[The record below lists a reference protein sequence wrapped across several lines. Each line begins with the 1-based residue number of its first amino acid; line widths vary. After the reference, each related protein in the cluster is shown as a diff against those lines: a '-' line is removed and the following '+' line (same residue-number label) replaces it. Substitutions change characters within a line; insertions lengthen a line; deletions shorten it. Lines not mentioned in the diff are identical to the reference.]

1 MKALVAGFLT
11 TLCLSACGAPTTETS
26 ELAGDASPAAS
37 TEATTPSQD
46 FIKVVATDTT
56 LESVK
61 LRRDHGRR
69 VTDVTL
75 GVMMGCL
82 DRLADF
88 GFDVE
93 RHGAKVLLR
102 ASAHVLVNKSSHLV
116 RCARANYATRVVT
129 LSGSVRKDQ
138 IELLSLEDLGETA
151 LEEGDLALRKLEAA
165 RVVSASMICPPNPSG
180 MSCMAVGSRVEL
192 EVVLQGC
199 ADRLG
204 PVASR
209 FELGHD
215 GKVDLY
221 VKILDVATELSTRI
235 DCFAATKVRVPLV
248 TGFNVTR
255 PGQVRVHVLH

>member
-1 MKALVAGFLT
+1 MKTLVACVLT
-11 TLCLSACGAPTTETS
+11 TLCLSACGAPTIETS
-26 ELAGDASPAAS
+26 ELTGAASPAES
-37 TEATTPSQD
+37 TESSAISQD
-46 FIKVVATDTT
+46 FIKVVATDAT

-88 GFDVE
+88 GVDVE
-93 RHGAKVLLR
+93 RHGAKIKLR
-102 ASAHVLVNKSSHLV
+102 TSAHVLVNKSSHLV
-116 RCARANYATRVVT
+116 RCARANYAKRVVS
-129 LSGSVRKDQ
+129 LPGFVRKDQ
-138 IELLSLEDLGETA
+138 IEVLALEDLGETV

-165 RVVSASMICPPNPSG
+165 RVVSAGMICPPNPNG
-180 MSCMAVGSRVEL
+180 MSCMAIGSQVEL

-209 FELGHD
+209 FELGRD
-215 GKVDLY
+215 GKVHLY
-221 VKILDVATELSTRI
+221 VKMLDVATELSTRI
-235 DCFAATKVRVPLV
+235 DCFAASKARVQLM
-248 TGFNVTR
+248 TGLNVTR
-255 PGQVRVHVLH
+255 PGQLRLHVLH